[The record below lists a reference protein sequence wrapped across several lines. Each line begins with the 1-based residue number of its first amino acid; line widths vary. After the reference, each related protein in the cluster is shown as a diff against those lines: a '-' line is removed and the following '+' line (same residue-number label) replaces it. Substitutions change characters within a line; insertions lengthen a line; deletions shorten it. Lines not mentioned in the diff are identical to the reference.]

1 MTLFIALAA
10 LMVLL
15 ALAIVIVPL
24 VRGTRRDATL
34 GEDLTVLADGMR
46 ELQAEK
52 AAGELTAAEFEQA
65 RIELERQA
73 LQTRQQTQAS
83 AQSSLRAN
91 WGAALATAIVLP
103 LLATVLY
110 LTVGQPGTLTR
121 AGALAQA
128 GGGGGEASH
137 APDDAAVAALQ
148 ARLAKDGTDVEGWV
162 LLARSYFQ
170 MRRIDDA
177 LEAYKKAT
185 TLMADNPDLW
195 VEYANTLA
203 IAHDRNLSGEPT
215 QFVERALTLD
225 PNNFNALAFA
235 GLAALQRGDST
246 AALAH
251 WGRLKSLLPE
261 GSEDSKRI
269 DELLARARGDEAP
282 PAPAAARTQTPP
294 PAAKSAQAPAGAE
307 IRGTV
312 TVAAP
317 LATKVAASDTL
328 FIFARAPNGPPMPLA
343 AVRTR
348 ADGWPVTFT
357 LDDSSAM
364 VQGMQLSKFANVNLV
379 ARISRLG
386 SANAQP
392 GDIEGSIENVAV
404 GSKDV
409 RIVMDRVIER

>member
-15 ALAIVIVPL
+15 ALAIVIIPL
-24 VRGTRRDATL
+24 VRGSHRGSRE

-52 AAGELTAAEFEQA
+52 SAGELTDAEYESA

-73 LQTRQQTQAS
+73 LQSQQRMQAS
-83 AQSSLRAN
+83 EQSSLRAN

-103 LLATVLY
+103 LLATMLY
-110 LTVGQPGTLTR
+110 LTVGQPAALTGTQVPGNQI
-121 AGALAQA
+121 AA
-128 GGGGGEASH
+128 H

-148 ARLAKDGTDVEGWV
+148 ARLAKDSTDVEGWV

-170 MRRIDDA
+170 MRRIDEA
-177 LEAYKKAT
+177 LDAYKKAT

-203 IAHDRNLSGEPT
+203 IAHDRDLSGEPT

-225 PNNFNALAFA
+225 PNNLNALAFS
-235 GLAALQRGDST
+235 GLAALQRGDRA
-246 AALAH
+246 AALEH

-261 GSEDSKRI
+261 GSEDSQRI
-269 DELLARARGDEAP
+269 DELLARARGDGAAP
-282 PAPAAARTQTPP
+282 APAVARTEKTPAPAAPDTTRQE
-294 PAAKSAQAPAGAE
+294 AAPGGTE
-307 IRGTV
+307 IHGTV
-312 TVAAP
+312 TIAGALAA
-317 LATKVAASDTL
+317 KVAASDTL

-348 ADGWPVTFT
+348 ATGWPVAFT

-379 ARISRLG
+379 ARVSRLG

-409 RIVMDRVIER
+409 RIVMDRIIER